1 MLVEIRKY
9 RSSGLCGDWEQPGN
23 EHNSRMNK
31 APRRSRDA
39 RDMEASFQKAEEERT
54 ISFNANGYY
63 LIETWALSRIT
74 APGTSHFRAL
84 QAGPNRRA
92 PVAPVDMNSVDQI
105 WPDEHRPAE
114 TFAAGL
120 QFHQGHPSSVDED
133 PP

>member
-9 RSSGLCGDWEQPGN
+9 RSSGLCGDWEQPAN
-23 EHNSRMNK
+23 EHDSRMNK
-31 APRRSRDA
+31 TPRRSRDA

-84 QAGPNRRA
+84 QAGPYRRA
-92 PVAPVDMNSVDQI
+92 PAFPIDIDSVDQI

-114 TFAAGL
+114 TLAAEL
-120 QFHQGHPSSVDED
+120 PFHQGYPSCVDED
-133 PP
+133 LP